1 MGRLVLECLD
11 RRIKAG
17 AVAKAVY
24 QVTKQKANLKA
35 EIVFDNESD
44 MRTLNFSERGIDKV
58 TDVLSF
64 PSMDRIKGK
73 VLTPDVCKT
82 EMDGRYIFIG
92 SIVLCDEKIK
102 AQAKEFGHSTVRE
115 RNYLIMH
122 GLLHLLGYDHM
133 TAEDKYEM
141 RNKEKEALAILGVD
155 EE

>member
-1 MGRLVLECLD
+1 MGRLVIECLD
-11 RRIKAG
+11 RRIKVG

-24 QVTKQKANLKA
+24 QVTGQTANLKA
-35 EIVFDNESD
+35 ELVFDNESD
-44 MRTLNFSERGIDKV
+44 MQTLNNTERGIDKV

-73 VLTPDVCKT
+73 VLTPDICRT

-102 AQAKEFGHSTVRE
+102 AQAKEFGHSMVRE

-133 TAEDKYEM
+133 TIEDKKEM
-141 RNKEKEALAILGVD
+141 RDKEKEVLAILGVD

>member
-102 AQAKEFGHSTVRE
+102 AQAKEFGHSQVRE

>member
-102 AQAKEFGHSTVRE
+102 AQAKEFGHSQVRE
-115 RNYLIMH
+115 RKYLIMH

>member
-24 QVTKQKANLKA
+24 QVTGQKANLKA

-102 AQAKEFGHSTVRE
+102 AQAKEFGHSQVRE

-141 RNKEKEALAILGVD
+141 RNKEKEALALLGVD

>member
-1 MGRLVLECLD
+1 MGKLAIECLD
-11 RRIKAG
+11 RRIKVG

-24 QVTKQKANLKA
+24 QVTGQKANLKA
-35 EIVFDNESD
+35 EVVFDSESD
-44 MRTLNFSERGIDKV
+44 MRSLNNSERGIDKV

-73 VLTPDVCKT
+73 VLTPDICKT
-82 EMDGRYIFIG
+82 EMDGKYIFIG

-155 EE
+155 E

>member
-1 MGRLVLECLD
+1 MGKLILECLD

-24 QVTKQKANLKA
+24 KITEQKANLKA
-35 EIVFDNESD
+35 EIVFDSEDD
-44 MRTLNFSERGIDKV
+44 MRSLNNAERGIDKI

-64 PSMDRIKGK
+64 PSMDRIKGV
-73 VLTPDVCKT
+73 VLTPEICKT

-92 SIVLCDEKIK
+92 SIVLCDAKIK
-102 AQAKEFGHSTVRE
+102 AQAKEFGHSAVRE

-133 TAEDKYEM
+133 TPEDKYEM
-141 RNKEKEALAILGVD
+141 REKEKAVLALLGVD
-155 EE
+155 EQ

>member
-24 QVTKQKANLKA
+24 QVTGQKANLKA

-44 MRTLNFSERGIDKV
+44 MRTLNFTERGLDKV

-122 GLLHLLGYDHM
+122 GLLHLLGYDHE

-141 RNKEKEALAILGVD
+141 RNKEKEALALLGVD

>member
-17 AVAKAVY
+17 AVAKAVC
-24 QVTKQKANLKA
+24 QVTGQKANLKA

-44 MRTLNFSERGIDKV
+44 MRSLNFSERGIDKV

-82 EMDGRYIFIG
+82 EMDGKYIFIG

-133 TAEDKYEM
+133 TPEDKYEM
-141 RNKEKEALAILGVD
+141 RNKEKEALALLGVD

>member
-24 QVTKQKANLKA
+24 QVTGQKANLKA

-44 MRTLNFSERGIDKV
+44 MRTLNFNERGIDKV

-64 PSMDRIKGK
+64 PSMDRIKGV
-73 VLTPDVCKT
+73 VLTPEICKT

-92 SIVLCDEKIK
+92 SIVLCDAKIK
-102 AQAKEFGHSTVRE
+102 AQAKEFGHSAVRE

-133 TAEDKYEM
+133 TPEDKYEM
-141 RNKEKEALAILGVD
+141 REKEKAVLALLGVD
-155 EE
+155 EQ

>member
-24 QVTKQKANLKA
+24 QVTGQKANLKA
-35 EIVFDNESD
+35 EIVFDNETD
-44 MRTLNFSERGIDKV
+44 MRTLNFTERGIDKV

-64 PSMDRIKGK
+64 PSMDRIKGN

-102 AQAKEFGHSTVRE
+102 AQAKEFGHSTTRE

-133 TAEDKYEM
+133 TPEDKLEM
-141 RNKEKEALAILGVD
+141 RGKEKEALALLGVD

>member
-11 RRIKAG
+11 RRVKVA

-24 QVTKQKANLKA
+24 QATGQKANLKA
-35 EIVFDNESD
+35 ELVFDSESD
-44 MRTLNFSERGIDKV
+44 MRSLNNAERGIDKS

-64 PSMDRIKGK
+64 PSMDDIKGV
-73 VLTPDVCKT
+73 VLTPEICKT

-102 AQAKEFGHSTVRE
+102 AQAKEFGHSIVRE

-122 GLLHLLGYDHM
+122 GLLHLLGYDHIDPK
-133 TAEDKYEM
+133 DKREM
-141 RNKEKEALAILGVD
+141 RDKEKEILALLGVD

>member
-1 MGRLVLECLD
+1 MGRLAIECLD
-11 RRIKAG
+11 RRIKVG

-24 QVTKQKANLKA
+24 KITGQKANLKA
-35 EIVFDNESD
+35 EVVFDSEDD
-44 MRTLNFSERGIDKV
+44 MRSLNNAERGIDKI

-64 PSMDRIKGK
+64 PSMDGIKGK
-73 VLTPDVCKT
+73 VLTPDACKT

-102 AQAKEFGHSTVRE
+102 AQAKEFGHSAVRE

-133 TAEDKYEM
+133 TPEDKYDM
-141 RNKEKEALAILGVD
+141 REREKEILALLGVD

>member
-1 MGRLVLECLD
+1 MGRLVIECLD
-11 RRIKAG
+11 RRVKVG

-24 QVTKQKANLKA
+24 QVTGQKANLKA
-35 EIVFDNESD
+35 ELVFDNESD
-44 MRTLNFSERGIDKV
+44 MQTLNNTERGIDKV

-73 VLTPDVCKT
+73 VLTPEVCKT

-102 AQAKEFGHSTVRE
+102 AQAKEFGHSMVRE

-133 TAEDKYEM
+133 TPEDKREM
-141 RNKEKEALAILGVD
+141 RDKEKEVLALLGVD

>member
-11 RRIKAG
+11 RRVKAG

-24 QVTKQKANLKA
+24 EATGQKANLKA
-35 EIVFDNESD
+35 ELVFDSETD
-44 MRTLNFSERGIDKV
+44 MRMLNNVERGIDKA

-64 PSMDRIKGK
+64 PSMDNIKGE
-73 VLTPDVCKT
+73 VLKPENCKT

-92 SIVLCDEKIK
+92 SVVLCDERIKI
-102 AQAKEFGHSTVRE
+102 QAKEFGHSVTRE

-133 TAEDKYEM
+133 TPEDKREM
-141 RNKEKEALAILGVD
+141 RDKEKEVLKILGVD

>member
-1 MGRLVLECLD
+1 MGRLVLECLE

-24 QVTKQKANLKA
+24 KVTGQKANLKA

-44 MRTLNFSERGIDKV
+44 MRTLNFNERGIDKV

-102 AQAKEFGHSTVRE
+102 AQAKEFGHSAVRE

-133 TAEDKYEM
+133 TPEDKYEM
-141 RNKEKEALAILGVD
+141 RNKEKEALALLGVD